1 MPPRPRSEA
10 TLSIRL
16 LWPFARLINKD
27 PRGLGPLASAG
38 IELADLG
45 NPEARI
51 PHTAVVRA
59 LEEAVAVFDDPTM
72 GLRAGQ
78 LADHGDYDVLEYA
91 ARSAANFGDAMAVMA
106 RYMRIMHE
114 AIDVSLIVEG
124 DFATW
129 RVRVTDGVRQ
139 PPAINDN
146 IVSAAIAFSR
156 RNTSIYVPPV
166 EVHLMH
172 PKPSYAEEYERILET
187 KARFGMPY
195 NAVVVRKSRLEVPM
209 LRANSDLSAAFEA
222 QARRVLESLKK
233 KEDIVARVREEA
245 ATELRTGPAS
255 MKKTARRLGL
265 GVATL
270 RRKLEGEGTTYSDIV
285 DDLRRELAEQH
296 LTRGDLTISEVA
308 FLLGFSDVRA
318 FGRAFRRW
326 TGSSPSEYRS
336 KAQASGERAEG

>member
-1 MPPRPRSEA
+1 MPPKPRSEA

-45 NPEARI
+45 NPEARV

-59 LEEAVAVFDDPTM
+59 LEEAVRVFDDATL

-91 ARSAANFGDAMAVMA
+91 ARSAPSFGDAMAVMA

-114 AIDVSLIVEG
+114 AIDATISVEG
-124 DFATW
+124 PHAIW

-156 RNTSIYVPPV
+156 RNVSVYVPPV
-166 EVHLMH
+166 EVHLIH
-172 PKPSYAEEYERILET
+172 PKPSYADEYERILET
-187 KARFGMPY
+187 TARFGMPS
-195 NAVVVRKSRLEVPM
+195 NAVVMRKERLEVPM

-222 QARRVLESLKK
+222 QARRVLESMKQ

-245 ATELRTGPAS
+245 ASELRTGPAN
-255 MKKTARRLGL
+255 MKKTARRLGF

-270 RRKLEGEGTTYSDIV
+270 RRKLENEGTTFSAIV
-285 DDLRRELAEQH
+285 DDLRRELAEEH
-296 LTRGDLTISEVA
+296 LGHGDLSISEIA

-326 TGSSPSEYRS
+326 TGSSPSEFRA
-336 KAQASGERAEG
+336 KRAAS